1 MKKHYYT
8 ILLIGS
14 FLPFLVQCASQ
25 QDMQSTNVKVYTID
39 KQVENIDKEVAELR
53 NQTVKEVQTRQA
65 IVDSRIDSL
74 EAELLRLNGQLEES
88 AHHNRL
94 LREEN
99 KEIESSFIARIEALG
114 EEQEKKLAQL
124 EETIS
129 QVNDHLAKTDAQ
141 LSQAEA
147 GIEKINRERADE
159 AAARA
164 RKAAEEARKAAQAAK
179 AAKSKAAS
187 VSSAG
192 SVNISPE
199 KKKKSVKG
207 TTSKSGKTTRATVQ
221 DDDLYTRSLSLYKE
235 KKIDQ
240 AYDGFADYLSRYP
253 NGKMVANARF
263 WMGECLFK
271 QNEFELAI
279 LDYQKVI
286 VDYPRHTKAPAALL
300 KQGMAFEKLN
310 DGETAKIVY
319 QKILDTY
326 PKSDQAV
333 PARNRLESLK

>member
-1 MKKHYYT
+1 MKKHHYT
-8 ILLIGS
+8 ILLIGIL
-14 FLPFLVQCASQ
+14 LPFLVQCASQ

-99 KEIESSFIARIEALG
+99 KEIESSFIARIEVLE
-114 EEQEKKLAQL
+114 EEQNKKLAQL

-129 QVNDHLAKTDAQ
+129 QVNDNLAKTDSQ

-147 GIEKINRERADE
+147 EIEKINQERAQE

-164 RKAAEEARKAAQAAK
+164 RKAAEEARKAAQEAK
-179 AAKSKAAS
+179 AAKATI
-187 VSSAG
+187 VRTDGTVQISAD
-192 SVNISPE
+192 
-199 KKKKSVKG
+199 KKKKTITG
-207 TTSKSGKTTRATVQ
+207 TPDQSDDTSPDAVRN
-221 DDDLYTRSLSLYKE
+221 DDLYAQALSLYKA

-240 AYDGFADYLSRYP
+240 AYDGFTDYLNRYP
-253 NGKMVANARF
+253 DGKMAANARF
-263 WMGECLFK
+263 WMGECLFT

-310 DGETAKIVY
+310 DDETAKIVY

-326 PKSDQAV
+326 PESDQAG
-333 PARNRLESLK
+333 PATSRLQSLK

>member
-8 ILLIGS
+8 ILLICGL
-14 FLPFLVQCASQ
+14 LPFLVQCASQ
-25 QDMQSTNVKVYTID
+25 RDMQSTNVKVYTID
-39 KQVENIDKEVAELR
+39 KQVENIDKEVAKLR
-53 NQTVKEVQTRQA
+53 NQTVKDVQTRQA

-99 KEIESSFIARIEALG
+99 KEIESSFIARIEALE

-124 EETIS
+124 DETIS
-129 QVNDHLAKTDAQ
+129 QVNDHLAKTDTQ

-147 GIEKINRERADE
+147 GIEKINRERAED

-164 RKAAEEARKAAQAAK
+164 RKAAEAARKAVQAAK
-179 AAKSKAAS
+179 AAKATI
-187 VSSAG
+187 VRTDG
-192 SVNISPE
+192 SVHISAD
-199 KKKKSVKG
+199 KKKKAIKTIPG
-207 TTSKSGKTTRATVQ
+207 KAGKTATAAVQ
-221 DDDLYTRSLSLYKE
+221 NDDLYTLSLSLYKE

-286 VDYPRHTKAPAALL
+286 VDYPRHIKAPAALL

-310 DGETAKIVY
+310 DGETAIIVY

-326 PKSDQAV
+326 PESDQAT
-333 PARNRLESLK
+333 PARKRLESLK